1 MILFFFIGCGNKS
14 PALQS
19 YPSLFKTNPPR
30 TPSQSVAFVEEISI
44 ESVFSFS
51 LPSPNLTSNADH
63 QLWATYYYTPVFPY
77 SKTEKHSIL
86 SLKGKAF
93 GPRLSAKDWC
103 NAALQGSFSISY
115 PDGRLQTFNYAGL
128 SKRKQVNCAPY
139 HRFTKSGRI
148 RFQEA
153 RGPYGDGATGVY
165 SLIPLRSIA
174 VDPKKMPYG
183 TVIYIPKAR
192 GLEITFSSG
201 ETITHDGYFFAN
213 DTGGA
218 IKDNHID
225 VYVGNEKH
233 KELSAFVQ
241 SKEDGIFDA
250 YIVDNIDIQNVM
262 KQAHKDIV
270 VRGRI
275 FAEDIDTSQE
285 DRDKQPSPNID

>member
-1 MILFFFIGCGNKS
+1 
-14 PALQS
+14 
-19 YPSLFKTNPPR
+19 
-30 TPSQSVAFVEEISI
+30 
-44 ESVFSFS
+44 
-51 LPSPNLTSNADH
+51 
-63 QLWATYYYTPVFPY
+63 
-77 SKTEKHSIL
+77 
-86 SLKGKAF
+86 
-93 GPRLSAKDWC
+93 
-103 NAALQGSFSISY
+103 
-115 PDGRLQTFNYAGL
+115 
-128 SKRKQVNCAPY
+128 
-139 HRFTKSGRI
+139 
-148 RFQEA
+148 
-153 RGPYGDGATGVY
+153 
-165 SLIPLRSIA
+165 
-174 VDPKKMPYG
+174 MPYG

>member
-1 MILFFFIGCGNKS
+1 MILLLIIGCGNKS
-14 PALQS
+14 PAIQS
-19 YPSLFKTNPPR
+19 YPSLFKTNPTR
-30 TPSQSVAFVEEISI
+30 TSSESVEIKVEVISV

-51 LPSPNLTSNADH
+51 LPAPDITSADSR

-86 SLKGKAF
+86 NLRGKAF

-115 PDGRLQTFNYAGL
+115 PNGSLQTYNYAGL
-128 SKRKQVNCAPY
+128 SKKKQVNCAPY

-153 RGPYGDGATGVY
+153 RGPYGDGATGIY

-174 VDPKKMPYG
+174 VDSKKMPYG
-183 TVIYIPKAR
+183 TVIFIPKAR
-192 GLEITFSSG
+192 GLKITFSSG

-233 KELSAFVQ
+233 KELAAFVR
-241 SKEDGIFDA
+241 SNKDGLFDA
-250 YIVDNIDIQNVM
+250 YIIENIDIQDVM

-270 VRGRI
+270 TRGRV
-275 FAEDIDTSQE
+275 FAEIIKE
-285 DRDKQPSPNID
+285 P